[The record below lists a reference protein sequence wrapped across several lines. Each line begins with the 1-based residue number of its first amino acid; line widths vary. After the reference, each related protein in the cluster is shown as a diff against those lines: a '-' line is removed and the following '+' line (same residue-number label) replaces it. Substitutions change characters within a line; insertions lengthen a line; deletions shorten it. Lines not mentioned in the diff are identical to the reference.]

1 MTLDWT
7 PPWSGRTPQ
16 RLLRTRALTLLK
28 PQEPN
33 SMRRVLL
40 GHSSIQT
47 TQRYQHLES
56 SDVSPKA
63 AAILNQ
69 QNAE

>member
-1 MTLDWT
+1 MLKEE
-7 PPWSGRTPQ
+7 
-16 RLLRTRALTLLK
+16 LTLNDL
-28 PQEPN
+28 
-33 SMRRVLL
+33 RLLL

-63 AAILNQ
+63 VEILNR
-69 QNAE
+69 QNVARNRAKIKLV